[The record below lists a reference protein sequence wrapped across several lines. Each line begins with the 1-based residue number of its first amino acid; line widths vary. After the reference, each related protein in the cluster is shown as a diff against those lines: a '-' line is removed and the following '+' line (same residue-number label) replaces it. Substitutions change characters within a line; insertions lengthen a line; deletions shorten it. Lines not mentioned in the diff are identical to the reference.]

1 MFTLFLLGNIASGK
15 STAARYLESRGALR
29 IDLDELAKGLYVPGS
44 DLVQDIAS
52 AFGWDVLD
60 AEGGVRRHV
69 LAARAFSTPEDTARL
84 NALVHPALLRQLTHR
99 LLPTECCTARV
110 PAWPLAVVEVSAPAG
125 FGPAMLFQGIY
136 PLKYEEQIA
145 DSATRHGVD
154 PYLVAAVV
162 RTESGWDPQAVS
174 NRGAEGL
181 MQLMPETAQDMVALG
196 LVDGAAYS
204 ASNLTDP
211 ATSIEFGCAY
221 LSYLLRYFNGST
233 DRAIA
238 AYNAGMGNVE
248 DWAAQ
253 NTVLHNAITF
263 PETQTYLIRVN
274 NAHDRYRQLYPNAF
288 A

>member
-125 FGPAMLFQGIY
+125 FEDAFGLADGVVAVSAPRELRRQRAIERGMDAGDFDRRADVQSTEAELAALADAVIDNAAADDSLFAALDAY
-136 PLKYEEQIA
+136 LAE
-145 DSATRHGVD
+145 RGVD
-154 PYLVAAVV
+154 LGDAPDAAPAPAAGTAGVAA
-162 RTESGWDPQAVS
+162 PA
-174 NRGAEGL
+174 
-181 MQLMPETAQDMVALG
+181 P
-196 LVDGAAYS
+196 AADRS
-204 ASNLTDP
+204 P
-211 ATSIEFGCAY
+211 AGE
-221 LSYLLRYFNGST
+221 
-233 DRAIA
+233 A
-238 AYNAGMGNVE
+238 AHA
-248 DWAAQ
+248 
-253 NTVLHNAITF
+253 
-263 PETQTYLIRVN
+263 
-274 NAHDRYRQLYPNAF
+274 
-288 A
+288 